1 MTRTVADRM
10 VESAG
15 RGWVGARAGGRRAAG
30 GGDRRRAPFLVA
42 LVHGPGGH
50 RQDHVVGVA
59 RQAGFTRRERVCG
72 TPFNDV
78 YAVRP

>member
-1 MTRTVADRM
+1 VGREREVDALPAAATAD
-10 VESAG
+10 EP
-15 RGWVGARAGGRRAAG
+15 
-30 GGDRRRAPFLVA
+30 PFLVA

-59 RQAGFTRRERVCG
+59 RQAGFTRRGRVCG